1 MATDKPKVLLILDE
15 DLLKRID
22 DYRYENRIPA
32 RTEAIRR
39 LIDNSL
45 SLYEKKKGFQLKFVL
60 LSIEYSK
67 SIFESVDIT
76 EFSAKLV
83 PSFFKTA
90 LTVGYWISFYIAA

>member
-39 LIDNSL
+39 LIIKSL
-45 SLYEKKKGFQLKFVL
+45 DQYDGIKRKTKK
-60 LSIEYSK
+60 
-67 SIFESVDIT
+67 
-76 EFSAKLV
+76 
-83 PSFFKTA
+83 
-90 LTVGYWISFYIAA
+90 

>member
-45 SLYEKKKGFQLKFVL
+45 SLYEKKKD
-60 LSIEYSK
+60 SK
-67 SIFESVDIT
+67 G
-76 EFSAKLV
+76 K
-83 PSFFKTA
+83 
-90 LTVGYWISFYIAA
+90 